1 MPSTKVA
8 FRGLLSDGISFQ
20 SLRPI
25 YNRKKLVPRRSELSA
40 NRNNPKAGVAT
51 PMRLRPFSSVR
62 HPADRSNDVPAYLF
76 ISRLS
81 PHEYWG

>member
-8 FRGLLSDGISFQ
+8 FRGLLSDGMSLQ

-25 YNRKKLVPRRSELSA
+25 YNRKKLTPRRSELTA
-40 NRNNPKAGVAT
+40 NRNNQKAGVAT

-62 HPADRSNDVPAYLF
+62 HPADCGNDVPAYLF